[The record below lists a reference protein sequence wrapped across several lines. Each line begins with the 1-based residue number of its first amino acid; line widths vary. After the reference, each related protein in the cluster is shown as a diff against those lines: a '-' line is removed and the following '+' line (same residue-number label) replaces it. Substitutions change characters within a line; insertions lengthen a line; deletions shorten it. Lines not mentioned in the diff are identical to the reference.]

1 MPRPKPKVSAV
12 KMEVAS
18 TKTRDLMQTPAVTV
32 PEEMTLEDA
41 ARVLWA
47 KNIGS
52 VIVVN
57 KQDRMI
63 GILTERDMLFAISK
77 ELIGKDVP
85 VSSIMSQTDL
95 IASPNEGV
103 ATVLDRMIKGN
114 VRHLPVIDS
123 DARPLGM
130 ISTRDLMGFTEPF
143 LKFLMKASPRK
154 TKKK

>member
-1 MPRPKPKVSAV
+1 LPRPKPLAKISL
-12 KMEVAS
+12 
-18 TKTRDLMQTPAVTV
+18 TKTRDLMQTPAITV
-32 PEEMTLEDA
+32 PEEMTLDDA

-77 ELIGKDVP
+77 ALIGKDVP

-103 ATVLDRMIKGN
+103 ATVLDRMIKAN
-114 VRHLPVIDS
+114 VRHLPVVDS

-143 LKFLMKASPRK
+143 LKFLLKAPPRK
-154 TKKK
+154 TRKK

>member
-1 MPRPKPKVSAV
+1 LPRPKQKVTL
-12 KMEVAS
+12 
-18 TKTRDLMQTPAVTV
+18 TKTKDLMQTPAITV
-32 PEEMTLEDA
+32 PEEMTLDDA
-41 ARVLWA
+41 ARVLWS

-77 ELIGKDVP
+77 GLIGKDVP
-85 VSSIMSQTDL
+85 VASIMSQTSL

-114 VRHLPVIDS
+114 VRHLPVVDS

-130 ISTRDLMGFTEPF
+130 ISTRDLMSFTEPF
-143 LKFLMKASPRK
+143 LKFLLRAPPRK
-154 TKKK
+154 AAKK

>member
-1 MPRPKPKVSAV
+1 MPRPKPKVST
-12 KMEVAS
+12 

-32 PEEMTLEDA
+32 PEEMTLDDA

-57 KQDRMI
+57 RQDRMT

-77 ELIGKDVP
+77 GLIGKDVP
-85 VSSIMSQTDL
+85 VSSIMSQTSL

-103 ATVLDRMIKGN
+103 ATVLDRMIKAN
-114 VRHLPVIDS
+114 VRHLPVVDS
-123 DARPLGM
+123 DSRPLGM
-130 ISTRDLMGFTEPF
+130 ISTRDLMSFTEPF
-143 LKFLMKASPRK
+143 LKFLMKAPPRK
-154 TKKK
+154 TGRK

>member
-1 MPRPKPKVSAV
+1 MPKTKPKTENVSV
-12 KMEVAS
+12 
-18 TKTRDLMQTPAVTV
+18 KTRDLMQVPAVTV
-32 PEEMTLEDA
+32 SEETTIDEA
-41 ARVLWA
+41 AGIMWD

-52 VIVVN
+52 VIVVD
-57 KQDRMI
+57 KTGLMA
-63 GILTERDMLFAISK
+63 GIVTERDLLYSVTKALAGRGI
-77 ELIGKDVP
+77 P

-143 LKFLMKASPRK
+143 LKFLLKAPPRK
-154 TKKK
+154 AKKK

>member
-1 MPRPKPKVSAV
+1 MDSALPKPTPKPKITL
-12 KMEVAS
+12 
-18 TKTRDLMQTPAVTV
+18 TKTKDLMQTPAITV

-41 ARVLWA
+41 ARVLWG

-57 KQDRMI
+57 REDRMT

-77 ELIGKDVP
+77 GLIGKDVP

-143 LKFLMKASPRK
+143 LKFLLKAPPRK
-154 TKKK
+154 TRKK

>member
-1 MPRPKPKVSAV
+1 MPSSKPKVAL
-12 KMEVAS
+12 

-85 VSSIMSQTDL
+85 VSSIMSQTSL

-130 ISTRDLMGFTEPF
+130 ISTRDLMGITEPF
-143 LKFLMKASPRK
+143 LKFVLKAPPRK
-154 TKKK
+154 RK

>member
-1 MPRPKPKVSAV
+1 LPRLSSKVSSAITKV
-12 KMEVAS
+12 TS

-103 ATVLDRMIKGN
+103 ATVLDRMINHG
-114 VRHLPVIDS
+114 VGRLPVVSKDTGKLAGI
-123 DARPLGM
+123 
-130 ISTRDLMGFTEPF
+130 ITRTDVIRAYDRAVELLSKSEP
-143 LKFLMKASPRK
+143 
-154 TKKK
+154 T

>member
-1 MPRPKPKVSAV
+1 M
-12 KMEVAS
+12 
-18 TKTRDLMQTPAVTV
+18 
-32 PEEMTLEDA
+32 
-41 ARVLWA
+41 LWE

-85 VSSIMSQTDL
+85 VSSIMSQTSL

-123 DARPLGM
+123 DA
-130 ISTRDLMGFTEPF
+130 T
-143 LKFLMKASPRK
+143 
-154 TKKK
+154 